1 MMQIYVRKK
10 LRKQDQNGKSKYVFI
25 HKGEKKN
32 TVGIF
37 TTTKNVASKINSDFL
52 ISLMLKKIKLN

>member
-1 MMQIYVRKK
+1 MQIYVRKK
-10 LRKQDQNGKSKYVFI
+10 LRKQDQNGKRKYVFI
-25 HKGEKKN
+25 PKGEKKN

-52 ISLMLKKIKLN
+52 NIV

>member
-1 MMQIYVRKK
+1 MKIYVRKK
-10 LRKQDQNGKSKYVFI
+10 LRKPDPNGKKYVFI
-25 HKGEKKN
+25 YKGNKTN

-37 TTTKNVASKINSDFL
+37 TTTTKNVASKIISDFL

>member
-1 MMQIYVRKK
+1 MKIYVRKK
-10 LRKQDQNGKSKYVFI
+10 LRKPDQNGKRKYVFI
-25 HKGEKKN
+25 DKGNKTN